1 MTCSIKKADTTTGIN
16 SGGLSD
22 KKQQNIYPMQKHRK
36 NNAIMRNMI
45 ESNSGVSSNRSIN
58 VVMVLWMLGIMTF
71 SLIFGVELELLK
83 IIMEYSFY
91 IYGSS
96 LSLKSVEKVTAIIK
110 SKNNNNNN
118 GNYPP
123 ERNFEE
129 YNNNG

>member
-1 MTCSIKKADTTTGIN
+1 
-16 SGGLSD
+16 
-22 KKQQNIYPMQKHRK
+22 
-36 NNAIMRNMI
+36 MI
-45 ESNSGVSSNRSIN
+45 ESNSGISSNRSIN